1 MLYKIIGMVL
11 IVITWATAKAQKESD
26 FLNQYLEYVI
36 EIADEEVDIQQ
47 LTDQLLWYIDHPLNV
62 NKASNSEILN
72 SPLFS
77 QIQALE
83 ICNHR
88 KIFGNFL
95 SIYEF
100 QLLPSFD
107 KNTLVNIQP
116 FIIVHALPIT
126 LRTIKKNIQ
135 SGKHQFMS
143 LCETTTPINEGQLRK
158 INHTTDSLTYY
169 TGSNIY
175 SNIRYRFDYK
185 KHLSWGL
192 NLEKDA
198 GEKLKI
204 HAQKTPFGYDH
215 HSMYISLQDI
225 GRIKALQIGDYH
237 VNLGQGLTLSTG
249 LAFGKSSL
257 ITNTKRNFDGF
268 SPYRSLRENAYM
280 RGVALS
286 ILHQNITLGSFISNK
301 KLDGTIHYSANDS
314 TFQESKPFIRTITED
329 GGYHRTSNEQN
340 QINTLSDLQTG
351 GYIEY
356 QNQTIK
362 VGSVL
367 QYRRLNIP
375 IQPSDQPQNQ
385 FAFRGD
391 NYLKNGVYY
400 DAVFRNMNVFGEW
413 SYCFSNLTFAQNHGA
428 LISIHKK
435 LDVSI
440 FYRNY
445 HPGFITYQTNGFGE
459 NSSPKNEKGLYL
471 GYRVQLKKHLS
482 LVGYYDLFQHIN
494 SQFKS
499 LAPSRGF
506 DLWTEL
512 RYKPSKTFHVY
523 YRFRQE
529 LKQINGSNIPIVNH
543 ENNQIIRHRIHSTCK
558 LSKSIEVR
566 NRIETSAIQSNQP
579 TKHGNVIYQ
588 DFIYKP
594 QNKTY
599 QWSTR
604 IALSRIEDYENRI
617 YTFEKSPLYDY
628 PMFNH
633 AYSGIRFY
641 TLFRY
646 TTPSNTQLWF
656 KYGYSQHDTP
666 IQFFNEQFVI
676 GSGLNEIPGNK
687 KHTFTLQL
695 KHVFN

>member
-1 MLYKIIGMVL
+1 MLGKTLGLCIIIINWTTV
-11 IVITWATAKAQKESD
+11 KAQKETD
-26 FLNQYLEYVI
+26 FFNQYLEYVI

-47 LTDQLLWYIDHPLNV
+47 LTDQLLWYTNHPLNI

-72 SPLFS
+72 FPLFS

-107 KNTLVNIQP
+107 QSTLTRIQP
-116 FIIVHALPIT
+116 LIIVNSYPIT
-126 LRTIKKNIQ
+126 LKKIKNNIQ
-135 SGKHQFMS
+135 SGTHQFMS
-143 LCETTTPINEGQLRK
+143 LCEITTPKNIGQLRK
-158 INHTTDSLTYY
+158 INQSTDSLTYY
-169 TGSNIY
+169 QGSSLY
-175 SNIRYRFDYK
+175 SNVRYRFDYK
-185 KHLSWGL
+185 KNLSWGL

-204 HAQKTPFGYDH
+204 NAQKTPFGYDH

-286 ILHQNITLGSFISNK
+286 ISHQNITLGSFISNK
-301 KLDGTIHYSANDS
+301 KLDGTLHHSKNDS
-314 TFQESKPFIRTITED
+314 NSLDSKLVLKTITED
-329 GGYHRTSNEQN
+329 GGYHRTINEQN
-340 QINTLSDLQTG
+340 QINTVSDFQTG

-356 QNQTIK
+356 ENKTIK
-362 VGSVL
+362 IGTAL
-367 QYRRLNIP
+367 HYRKLNMA
-375 IQPSDQPQNQ
+375 IQPSDQPHNL
-385 FAFRGD
+385 FAFRGND
-391 NYLKNGVYY
+391 YLKNGLYY
-400 DAVFRNMNVFGEW
+400 DAVYRNMNLFGEW

-428 LISIHKK
+428 LISIHRK

-440 FYRNY
+440 LYRNY
-445 HPGFITYQTNGFGE
+445 PPGFITYQTNGFGE
-459 NSSPKNEKGLYL
+459 NSSAKNEKGLYL

-512 RYKPSKTFHVY
+512 RYKPFKTFHVY

-529 LKQINGSNIPIVNH
+529 LKQINGSNMPLQNH
-543 ENNQIIRHRIHSTCK
+543 KNNQSTRHRIHSSYN
-558 LSKSIEVR
+558 LSKSIELR
-566 NRIETSAIQSNQP
+566 NRIETSAIHSNQ
-579 TKHGNVIYQ
+579 TTTHGSVIYQ

-594 QNKTY
+594 QNKAF

-604 IALSRIEDYENRI
+604 IALSIIDHYDNRI
-617 YTFEKSPLYDY
+617 YSFEKSPLYDY

-633 AYSGIRFY
+633 SYSGIRFY
-641 TLFRY
+641 ALFRY
-646 TTPSNTQLWF
+646 TTSSNTKLWL
-656 KYGYSQHDTP
+656 KYGYTQHDTP
-666 IQFFNEQFVI
+666 VQNFNEQYAI
-676 GSGLNEIPGNK
+676 GSGLDEIPGYK
-687 KHTFTLQL
+687 KHTFTIQL